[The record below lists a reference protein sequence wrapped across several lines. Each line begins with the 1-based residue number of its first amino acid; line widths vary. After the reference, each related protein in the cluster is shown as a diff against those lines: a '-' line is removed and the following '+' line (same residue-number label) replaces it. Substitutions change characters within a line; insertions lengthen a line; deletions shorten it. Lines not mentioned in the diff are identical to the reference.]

1 MTLYSL
7 VVKLE
12 REAAMR
18 QIANALELPCRASV
32 YIMYI
37 SRESS
42 SSHNFCD
49 NTNNSLKMAPI
60 APTKRKAGV
69 KKPSKYGT
77 SATSTFS
84 KPALAKDASSAASK
98 VTKHK
103 VTKPDHLKKTRSKL
117 APKLKKR
124 RIYTEKELN
133 IPTLNAITPAGVLKP
148 QGKKKGKIFVDDR
161 ESQMTILAMVAAEQ
175 EGQVE
180 SKMMKARQMEEIRE
194 ARRKEAEAR
203 QAERKGA
210 FEEVKNEVRRGKNK
224 KGKESAITKGIK
236 NEEAAMR
243 ESDRAPVSRKKVS
256 FGGRTGIERPKRDDG
271 FKRERKE
278 EAGGKGKKKRVSFG

>member
-1 MTLYSL
+1 
-7 VVKLE
+7 
-12 REAAMR
+12 
-18 QIANALELPCRASV
+18 
-32 YIMYI
+32 
-37 SRESS
+37 
-42 SSHNFCD
+42 
-49 NTNNSLKMAPI
+49 MAPI
-60 APTKRKAGV
+60 APTKRKGGV

-77 SATSTFS
+77 SVTSTFTQ
-84 KPALAKDASSAASK
+84 KPLAKDASSAASK

-103 VTKPDHLKKTRSKL
+103 VVKPDHLKKTRSKL
-117 APKLKKR
+117 APKIKKR

-210 FEEVKNEVRRGKNK
+210 FEDVKNEVRRGKNK
-224 KGKESAITKGIK
+224 KGKESFITKGIK

-256 FGGRTGIERPKRDDG
+256 FVGGKTGIERPKRDDG